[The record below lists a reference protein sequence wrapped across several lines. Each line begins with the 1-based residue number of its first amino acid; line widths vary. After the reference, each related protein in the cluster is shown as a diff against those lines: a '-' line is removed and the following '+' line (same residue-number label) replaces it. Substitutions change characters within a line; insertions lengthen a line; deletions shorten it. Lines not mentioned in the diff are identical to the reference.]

1 MVITNLTAAPQF
13 QSTVRCYERRQP
25 LQSEVTLVV
34 FDVAHRCTCRIY
46 YEGRLALIKG
56 YKSIKQD
63 PSDTLSELNSSNY
76 GRVAV
81 VHILDAPRL
90 YRERTTESSYLG
102 FYGNDNFF
110 SSTYTSSSR
119 RVTVTF

>member
-13 QSTVRCYERRQP
+13 QSTVRCHERRQP
-25 LQSEVTLVV
+25 LQSEVTIVV

-56 YKSIKQD
+56 YKPIKRD
-63 PSDTLSELNSSNY
+63 PSNTLSELNSSNY

-81 VHILDAPRL
+81 VHILDAPGYIVNEPR
-90 YRERTTESSYLG
+90 
-102 FYGNDNFF
+102 N
-110 SSTYTSSSR
+110 
-119 RVTVTF
+119 RVTSGFMATITFLARRICRRRDE